1 MKNLLENHAMD
12 NASREEKIRVR
23 AYELWENDGG
33 PEGRA
38 DEYWEQARAQIEDEE
53 SEADRNEDDSK
64 GRLP

>member
-1 MKNLLENHAMD
+1 MD

-23 AYELWENDGG
+23 AYELWEKDGS